1 LTDSSFHAQSATLQS
16 GALDRAELR
25 HVVAVL
31 STVQIVSWGCLY
43 YAFAAL
49 QSSIT
54 AETGWSTVAVTGAF
68 SLALFVSGGIGI
80 WVGRHIDDVGPRKV
94 MTAASLMAIPGVA
107 TVALA
112 QNLPVFYLGWVLVGV
127 AMAGSLYPPAFAA
140 LTRWGGAKRVRALT
154 TLTLVAGLAST
165 VFAPLASA
173 LDDWL
178 GWRNAYLVLLTG
190 LVLITVPLHWW
201 GLNQPWRS
209 TEHSLTDAAVRPRER
224 TQGASVARSGPF
236 LLLTAANALTALAVF
251 AVVINLVPMLVEQ
264 GMTRNVAALALGL
277 GGVGQVIGRLGYA
290 RFEAATSVTVRTV
303 TVILAVAVATA
314 ALALTPSSASLLI
327 ALSMALGLA
336 RGIYTLV
343 QATAV
348 TDRWGTV
355 SYGRLNGLLTA
366 PALAASAIAPFAGAT
381 LADLLGSYASA
392 FLVLAA
398 LAVVAS
404 LLMLG
409 ATPRAARR
417 LSCLVTDDL
426 HLELVQQGQDTT
438 LDLVSHRAD
447 SDQIQPRRVVES
459 PLLVALARKERAGVP
474 ASHRDDH
481 VSGAHDFIGPRL
493 RELTRDVDTSL
504 GHRRDRRGIQLVTRL

>member
-1 LTDSSFHAQSATLQS
+1 MTDSTIHPQPATLKS
-16 GALDRAELR
+16 GALDRAALR
-25 HVVAVL
+25 QVVAVL

-49 QSSIT
+49 QSSIA

-94 MTAASLMAIPGVA
+94 MTAASLVAIPGVA

-112 QNLPVFYLGWVLVGV
+112 HNLLAFYLGWVLVGV
-127 AMAGSLYPPAFAA
+127 AMAGTLYPPAFTA
-140 LTRWGGAKRVRALT
+140 LTRWAGAKRVRALT

-178 GWRNAYLVLLTG
+178 GWRDAYLALLAG
-190 LVLITVPLHWW
+190 LALITVPLHWW
-201 GLNQPWRS
+201 GLNHPWRS
-209 TEHSLTDAAVRPRER
+209 IGHSPTGTLVGPRDKP
-224 TQGASVARSGPF
+224 QGASVARSGPF

-264 GMTRNVAALALGL
+264 GMTRNLAALALGL

-290 RFEAATSVTVRTV
+290 RFATATSVTVRTV

-314 ALALTPSSASLLI
+314 ALALAPSSALLLI
-327 ALSMALGLA
+327 ALGMALGLA

-348 TDRWGTV
+348 TDRWGPV
-355 SYGRLNGLLTA
+355 AYGRLNGTLTA
-366 PALAASAIAPFAGAT
+366 PALAASAIAPFAGAA
-381 LADLLGSYASA
+381 LADLLGSYARA
-392 FLVLAA
+392 FLALAA
-398 LAVVAS
+398 LAAVAS
-404 LLMLG
+404 LLMMG
-409 ATPRAARR
+409 ATPRARPAFEV
-417 LSCLVTDDL
+417 STD
-426 HLELVQQGQDTT
+426 
-438 LDLVSHRAD
+438 
-447 SDQIQPRRVVES
+447 
-459 PLLVALARKERAGVP
+459 
-474 ASHRDDH
+474 
-481 VSGAHDFIGPRL
+481 
-493 RELTRDVDTSL
+493 
-504 GHRRDRRGIQLVTRL
+504 